1 MANSFFRKKFLAN
14 VRRIFLWD
22 NKVLWQT
29 VFFLEKFLANFRRTI
44 IFTKNF
50 WRTFGEHFF
59 MKSFWRNF
67 GKQFFY
73 EKFLANFRRT
83 TSYSGDFTFLIN
95 STDQSSDN
103 IQHIFFCACATI
115 NTCCSSICHIHF
127 ESFAETIWLW
137 STLVEIQQMQFP

>member
-1 MANSFFRKKFLAN
+1 M
-14 VRRIFLWD
+14 
-22 NKVLWQT
+22 
-29 VFFLEKFLANFRRTI
+29 
-44 IFTKNF
+44 KNF
-50 WRTFGEHFF
+50 WRT
-59 MKSFWRNF
+59 F

-115 NTCCSSICHIHF
+115 NTCCKFYLSYP
-127 ESFAETIWLW
+127 LW
-137 STLVEIQQMQFP
+137 IFYWNNMTLVHFSWDTTNAVSIIIHYSYWFRYSLCFCFCLLTCLCRCFCLFSFFLHWLVSACIF